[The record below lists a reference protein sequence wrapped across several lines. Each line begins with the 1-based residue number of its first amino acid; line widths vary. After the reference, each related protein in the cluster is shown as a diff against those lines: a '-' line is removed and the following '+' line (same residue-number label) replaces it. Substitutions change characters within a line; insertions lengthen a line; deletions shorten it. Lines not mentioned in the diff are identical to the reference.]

1 METRPCQSFFIHR
14 IFFAVCIMTVAIML
28 VPPVRAYDPQA
39 SDYRPALDP
48 ALGIGKAFGR
58 WNTQI
63 NLVYDP
69 DDAPALFA
77 DDDVVIDLLE
87 EAVAEWVQVSG
98 IQMTVVGVDRNIQDD
113 DDLRP
118 DDQDNLVRVFWGNT
132 GGAAGQAGP
141 KGDFY
146 NEDLG
151 YYPYIDGIVKLSS
164 NSEHWE
170 STFELLPVL
179 VHELGHLIGL
189 GHSDNPASVM
199 YANPYNFL
207 NHPRADDIL
216 AARALYGK
224 GSLSIADVTQ
234 PISQWL
240 YSAPPAASA
249 SATAK
254 LFKSN
259 GIFDQGA
266 FIALD
271 SDTPVSE
278 VNAQTEDGNFLW
290 FYYAMGPSSS
300 KIEIDATFVLV
311 DPFGYQ
317 YEGRDQQISC
327 EPNFSCG
334 VGTTITKTHVI
345 KSVPGEWTVYMVD
358 DDTNTTL
365 LEYRF
370 TVNTTTSYNKPPQA
384 DVTVTGVSNTMIS
397 VSLDVTDA
405 EDDAIQV
412 VWHQHGDFISKRGG
426 GNIDNG
432 SDGDTISRNISFL
445 SAGTHTLFV
454 ELLDDSTRYD
464 GSATGASSAG
474 DGFRSLIAI
483 TVNLPVNSGS
493 DADIRQSYL
502 VAGSSPPLNTGG
514 GGEEPKTG
522 AVLINAI
529 AETNALEL
537 VTASNGSATTAQ
549 FAAGASADGGVS
561 TATTFSAGEEVVI
574 GGSVSPQLG
583 DIGFGGEVFVVMFS
597 GSDRFYRDLDGT
609 FVPITGG
616 LKSALDAAYLRSD
629 LKLTEN
635 VEIFSGTM
643 QPGLYRFFLGY
654 RVTEGSGGP
663 IHFNARAF
671 RVTVE

>member
-1 METRPCQSFFIHR
+1 MPMISRFIP
-14 IFFAVCIMTVAIML
+14 AVLTILTCGSL
-28 VPPVRAYDPQA
+28 GLSLPVLAYDPVP
-39 SDYRPALDP
+39 SDHRPAVDP
-48 ALGIGKAFGR
+48 ALGIGDAFGR

-77 DDDVVIDLLE
+77 DNAAVLDLLE
-87 EAVAEWVQVSG
+87 EAVAEWEQVSG

-113 DDLRP
+113 DNLGP
-118 DDQDNLVRVFWGNT
+118 DDQDNLVRVFWGDT
-132 GGAAGQAGP
+132 GGAAGLAGP
-141 KGDFY
+141 NSDFY

-151 YYPYIDGIVKLSS
+151 YFPYIDGSIKLSS
-164 NSEHWE
+164 NSEQWE

-179 VHELGHLIGL
+179 VHEVGHLIGL
-189 GHSDNPASVM
+189 GHSDNPESVM

-216 AARALYGK
+216 AARALYGD
-224 GSLSIADVTQ
+224 GSLSITDVTK
-234 PISQWL
+234 PVSQWL
-240 YSAPPAASA
+240 YSAPPAAPA
-249 SATAK
+249 SATTN

-259 GIFDQGA
+259 GVFDQGA

-271 SDTPVSE
+271 ADTPVSE
-278 VNAQTEDGNFLW
+278 VNAQIEDGNFLW

-327 EPNFSCG
+327 EANFSCG
-334 VGTTITKTHVI
+334 AGATVTETHII
-345 KSVPGEWTVYMVD
+345 KSVPGEWTVYLVD

-370 TVNTTTSYNKPPQA
+370 NVNTTTSYNKPPEA
-384 DVTVTGVSNTMIS
+384 DVTVTGVSNTMIN
-397 VSLDVTDA
+397 VSLDVSDA

-412 VWHQHGDFISKRGG
+412 VWHQHGNFISEPGG
-426 GNIDNG
+426 GIIDNG

-445 SAGTHTLFV
+445 SASTHTLFV

-474 DGFRSLIAI
+474 DGFRNLIAI
-483 TVNLPVNSGS
+483 TVDLPVNSSS
-493 DADIRQSYL
+493 DAVIRQSYL
-502 VAGSSPPLNTGG
+502 VDTSSPPLDTGG
-514 GGEEPKTG
+514 DGDVPKTG
-522 AVLINAI
+522 TVLINAI
-529 AETNALEL
+529 AETNTLEL

-549 FAAGASADGGVS
+549 FGAGASADGGVT
-561 TATTFSAGEEVVI
+561 TATTFAAGEEIVI

-597 GSDRFYRDLDGT
+597 GSDRFYRDLNGN

-635 VEIFSGTM
+635 VEIYSGTM

-654 RVTEGSGGP
+654 RVTEGNGGP